1 MKVKGVH
8 VASTGNGKRVTFDL
22 APTAYTN
29 PVDGVTSAWDIDMV
43 VEMNDNDHFMRKYL
57 LVKAADEATRALPI
71 DYIEMENLGTQQV
84 PANSKWTR
92 QQAAGGEG
100 GMSAYT
106 ITLGQPVYVDGMF
119 FGSEFPQA
127 ENEIDDQGM
136 YHTRYYSGKSL
147 KTLDLHEH
155 RVNANGQFRTWPNV
169 TGATRSATDH
179 NVIRT
184 DFFNTSTP

>member
-1 MKVKGVH
+1 MKLNDVRTENMQG
-8 VASTGNGKRVTFDL
+8 GKRIIFDL

-29 PVDGVTSAWDIDMV
+29 PADGITSTWDIDMV

-57 LVKAADEATRALPI
+57 LIKAADATTRQLPI

-84 PANSKWTR
+84 ATTNKWTR

-106 ITLGQPVYVDGMF
+106 ITLGQPVYVDGLF

-127 ENEIDDQGM
+127 
-136 YHTRYYSGKSL
+136 
-147 KTLDLHEH
+147 
-155 RVNANGQFRTWPNV
+155 
-169 TGATRSATDH
+169 
-179 NVIRT
+179 
-184 DFFNTSTP
+184 